1 MVAMGVSP
9 PVDPALAKSLDKP
22 FPWDV
27 GFCFGNTKLSMELW
41 TTIAGISGST
51 IEVADA
57 LP

>member
-1 MVAMGVSP
+1 MGVST
-9 PVDPALAKSLDKP
+9 PVDPALDEP

-27 GFCFGNTKLSMELW
+27 GFRFGNTKLSMELW